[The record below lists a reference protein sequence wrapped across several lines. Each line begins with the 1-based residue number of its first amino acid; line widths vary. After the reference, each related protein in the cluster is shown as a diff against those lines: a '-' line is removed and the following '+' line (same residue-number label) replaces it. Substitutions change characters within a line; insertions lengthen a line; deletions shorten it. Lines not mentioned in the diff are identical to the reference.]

1 MKIFM
6 TETSIGESCE
16 EAERGSCLHREG
28 QGLWSC
34 RDGQQTAVSTH
45 GQELC
50 VCPKGRVRRLPPA
63 QRAAEAVTENF
74 WEGGHC

>member
-1 MKIFM
+1 M
-6 TETSIGESCE
+6 TETSIAQSCE

-34 RDGQQTAVSTH
+34 RNGRQTAVRTY

-50 VCPKGRVRRLPPA
+50 VCPKGRARRLPPE
-63 QRAAEAVTENF
+63 QRAAEAVTGNF
-74 WEGGHC
+74 REGEHC